1 MTVTKINHLREFAHD
16 VLRQPKHWA
25 KKIKHTTLYKDNK
38 PLYYNRK
45 TGEYKFVPSKHLI
58 KSTK

>member
-1 MTVTKINHLREFAHD
+1 MTVSKINHLREFAHD
-16 VLRQPKHWA
+16 VLRQPKYWA

-45 TGEYKFVPSKHLI
+45 TGEYVLLNPKQP
-58 KSTK
+58 TK

>member
-25 KKIKHTTLYKDNK
+25 KKIKYTVIYKDNK
-38 PLYYNRK
+38 PMYWNRK
-45 TGEYKFVPSKHLI
+45 TRTYELVGSRQKSK
-58 KSTK
+58 

>member
-25 KKIKHTTLYKDNK
+25 KKIKYTVIYKDNK
-38 PLYYNRK
+38 PMYYNRK
-45 TGEYKFVPSKHLI
+45 TGQYELVSSRPKFK
-58 KSTK
+58 